1 MSYRKGDIPKVTID
15 RMKIGG
21 KELTEEV
28 ANNILSGKFD
38 LGIEKIA
45 KDIVKRQDNAIAM
58 EFTKCIGELLKKNGV
73 VPKMTEYTRNFE
85 TENTFET
92 RYGVSIG
99 DLDFSEHDKAF
110 EDKIARLESSYHR
123 HRSKICDLENENYEL
138 KQRIAELESKETEK
152 PTKINLNDRIK
163 VKLTPLG
170 AEIYYN
176 RYDFLKSSIRA
187 IGGVCTEPKMPK
199 IDENGYTEMTMW
211 QFIELYGKD
220 IGKINREVIKPL
232 DIIIA
237 E

>member
-1 MSYRKGDIPKVTID
+1 M
-15 RMKIGG
+15 
-21 KELTEEV
+21 
-28 ANNILSGKFD
+28 
-38 LGIEKIA
+38 
-45 KDIVKRQDNAIAM
+45 
-58 EFTKCIGELLKKNGV
+58 
-73 VPKMTEYTRNFE
+73 
-85 TENTFET
+85 
-92 RYGVSIG
+92 
-99 DLDFSEHDKAF
+99 
-110 EDKIARLESSYHR
+110 
-123 HRSKICDLENENYEL
+123 
-138 KQRIAELESKETEK
+138 ESKETEK

-232 DIIIA
+232 DIIIV

>member
-1 MSYRKGDIPKVTID
+1 MFFEVLVSLL
-15 RMKIGG
+15 G
-21 KELTEEV
+21 K
-28 ANNILSGKFD
+28 
-38 LGIEKIA
+38 
-45 KDIVKRQDNAIAM
+45 
-58 EFTKCIGELLKKNGV
+58 
-73 VPKMTEYTRNFE
+73 
-85 TENTFET
+85 
-92 RYGVSIG
+92 YGVAIHDVNVTETG
-99 DLDFSEHDKAF
+99 KAKIDIDFSEHDKVF
-110 EDKIARLESSYHR
+110 EDEIRVLKGRVEHYKSACFRDFWRLSKLNGENNKLKQRIAE
-123 HRSKICDLENENYEL
+123 LENFSCQAEQETESLVEEL
-138 KQRIAELESKETEK
+138 KQRIAELESRETEK
-152 PTKINLNDRIK
+152 QTKINLNDRIK

-232 DIIIA
+232 DIIIV